1 MGIYNSS
8 VDIARHYMP
17 YVVRGRFVYSIFGLT
32 RIPPKFEIKIMY
44 NSVIMTATDWAQ
56 FILALLSIGAII
68 IGAIRWYIKIQI
80 KPIAEAVE
88 DIRSETKTNGGTS
101 MRDEIKAIKI
111 EQEDAKVLRKA
122 TSDKLDHMYD
132 VLLDFVSRSK

>member
-1 MGIYNSS
+1 
-8 VDIARHYMP
+8 
-17 YVVRGRFVYSIFGLT
+17 
-32 RIPPKFEIKIMY
+32 
-44 NSVIMTATDWAQ
+44 MTATDWAQ
-56 FILALLSIGAII
+56 FIVALLSIGAII
-68 IGAIRWYIKIQI
+68 VGAIRWYIKVQI

-88 DIRSETKTNGGTS
+88 DIRAETKTNGGTS
-101 MRDEIKAIKI
+101 MRDEIKAIKV

>member
-1 MGIYNSS
+1 
-8 VDIARHYMP
+8 
-17 YVVRGRFVYSIFGLT
+17 
-32 RIPPKFEIKIMY
+32 
-44 NSVIMTATDWAQ
+44 MTATDWAQ

-68 IGAIRWYIKIQI
+68 IGAIRWYIKVQV
-80 KPIAEAVE
+80 KPIIDAVE
-88 DIRSETKTNGGTS
+88 DIRAETKTNGGTS
-101 MRDEIKAIKI
+101 MRDEIKSIKV